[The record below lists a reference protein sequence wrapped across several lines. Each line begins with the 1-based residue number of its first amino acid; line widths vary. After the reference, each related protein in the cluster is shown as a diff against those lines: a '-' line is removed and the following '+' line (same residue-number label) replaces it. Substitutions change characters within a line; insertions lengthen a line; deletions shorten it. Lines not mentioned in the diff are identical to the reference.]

1 MALHIGDALRRGIDD
16 ITGEN
21 GLLVMGVFLLYNLGN
36 TVASSSVM
44 EVLFDELMA
53 QGNPSGAGGPAG
65 AGSPGFSM
73 ADFVGPFSLD
83 LAAPVAVVLLLV
95 FLVLGQLVKF
105 WGIRLF
111 ADQSEIR
118 SDNAS
123 ERAVMAVV
131 LGGGIAIV
139 TFAISMSST
148 FFQLNGQA
156 LLSLAASL
164 GSVLA
169 SLVVGLALVYLLQ
182 AIALFDGG
190 YVQTIKH
197 CVARFMDAP
206 AQIIVLLFILALLGI
221 IPGIPSTASVIS
233 VFLPGSFDLPSQ
245 SVLQVASMVLNAPV
259 QTFSLAVITDAY
271 IQVRAEQD
279 EDDF

>member
-1 MALHIGDALRRGIDD
+1 MALHTGDALRRGIDD
-16 ITGEN
+16 VTSES
-21 GLLVMGVFLLYNLGN
+21 GLLVMGVFLLYSLGN

-44 EVLFDELMA
+44 GLLFDELMP
-53 QGNPSGAGGPAG
+53 QGSPSGSAGAGGP
-65 AGSPGFSM
+65 GFSM
-73 ADFVGPFSLD
+73 TDFVGPFSLD

-123 ERAVMAVV
+123 ERAVMTAV

-139 TFAISMSST
+139 MFAISMSST
-148 FFQLNGQA
+148 FFQLNGQVI
-156 LLSLAASL
+156 LSLVASL

-182 AIALFDGG
+182 AIALYDGG
-190 YVQTIKH
+190 YVETLKH
-197 CVARFMDAP
+197 AVARFMDAP

-221 IPGIPSTASVIS
+221 VPGIPATASVIS
-233 VFLPGSFDLPSQ
+233 MVLPGTFDLPSQ

-259 QTFSLAVITDAY
+259 QAFSLAVITDAY
-271 IQVRAEQD
+271 IQVRADQN
-279 EDDF
+279 DDAF

>member
-1 MALHIGDALRRGIDD
+1 MALQIGDALRRGIDD
-16 ITGEN
+16 VTSES

-131 LGGGIAIV
+131 LGGSIAIV
-139 TFAISMSST
+139 MFAISMSST

-190 YVQTIKH
+190 YVATLKH
-197 CVARFMDAP
+197 SVARFMDAP
-206 AQIIVLLFILALLGI
+206 AQIIVLLFLLALLGI
-221 IPGIPSTASVIS
+221 IPGIPSTASIIS
-233 VFLPGSFDLPSQ
+233 VFLPGTFNLPSQ
-245 SVLQVASMVLNAPV
+245 SVLQVVSMVLNAPV
-259 QTFSLAVITDAY
+259 QAFSLAVITDAY
-271 IQVRAEQD
+271 LQVRADQD
-279 EDDF
+279 DDGF

>member
-1 MALHIGDALRRGIDD
+1 MALHTGDALRRGIDD
-16 ITGEN
+16 VTSES

-36 TVASSSVM
+36 TVASSSLM
-44 EVLFDELMA
+44 EVLFDELMP
-53 QGNPSGAGGPAG
+53 QGTPSGAGGPAG

-95 FLVLGQLVKF
+95 FLVFGQLVKF

-111 ADQSEIR
+111 AEQSEIR

-123 ERAVMAVV
+123 ERAVMAAV

-139 TFAISMSST
+139 MFAISMSST

-156 LLSLAASL
+156 ILSLVASI

-182 AIALFDGG
+182 AIALYDGG

-206 AQIIVLLFILALLGI
+206 AQIIVLLFILFLLGI

-233 VFLPGSFDLPSQ
+233 VVLPGSFDLPSQ

-259 QTFSLAVITDAY
+259 QAFSLAVITDAY
-271 IQVRAEQD
+271 VQVRADQD
-279 EDDF
+279 DDGF